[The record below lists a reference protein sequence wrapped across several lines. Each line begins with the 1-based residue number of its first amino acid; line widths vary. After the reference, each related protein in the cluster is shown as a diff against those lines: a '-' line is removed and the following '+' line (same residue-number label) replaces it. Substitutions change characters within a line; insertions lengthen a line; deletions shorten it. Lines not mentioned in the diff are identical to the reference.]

1 MSPEALVAA
10 AVYAKSGLPSTS
22 EIFFFGIPF
31 EPPLAVIIASTFN
44 MLYDLFYTEVIAK
57 RLTSWLVNCP
67 DVDGLANFKEFQASL
82 P

>member
-1 MSPEALVAA
+1 
-10 AVYAKSGLPSTS
+10 
-22 EIFFFGIPF
+22 
-31 EPPLAVIIASTFN
+31 